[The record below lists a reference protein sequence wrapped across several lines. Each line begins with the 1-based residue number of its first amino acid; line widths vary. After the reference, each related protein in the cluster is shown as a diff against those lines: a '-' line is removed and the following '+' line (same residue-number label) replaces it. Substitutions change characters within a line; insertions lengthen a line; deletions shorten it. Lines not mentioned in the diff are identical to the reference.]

1 MGRPSALGAT
11 PLQQQLKASL
21 IVLEHEARVPIKD
34 IAKKYGTS
42 YQTIYKVLDKA
53 GAKRRYTRAC
63 C

>member
-1 MGRPSALGAT
+1 MGRPSALGST

-34 IAKKYGTS
+34 IAKKHGTS

-53 GAKRRYTRAC
+53 GVKRRYTRAYG
-63 C
+63 